1 MAVRI
6 RLTKIGRTHSPF
18 YRIGAYDSRAP
29 RNGKCLEYLGWYNPC
44 SHEED
49 NQLRVKL
56 ERVQHWLS
64 VGALPT
70 HKTGILLKKA
80 GIVLNKPKVKKA
92 SKEKAAKP
100 KGKKAKKQKKS

>member
-6 RLTKIGRTHSPF
+6 RLTRIGRKDAPF

-29 RNGKCLEYLGWYNPC
+29 RNGKCLEFLGWYNPC
-44 SHEED
+44 CSVED
-49 NQLRVKL
+49 DQLRVKL

-80 GIVLNKPKVKKA
+80 GIVLHKPKA
-92 SKEKAAKP
+92 SKPNKDKAAKP